1 MASKVL
7 TQFKQ
12 KLAAMELQ
20 PSKGGCFEIS
30 VDGELIYSKLKTGQF
45 PDEDQIVTEIAQ
57 RLGIKV
63 EKQLI

>member
-1 MASKVL
+1 
-7 TQFKQ
+7 
-12 KLAAMELQ
+12 MELQ